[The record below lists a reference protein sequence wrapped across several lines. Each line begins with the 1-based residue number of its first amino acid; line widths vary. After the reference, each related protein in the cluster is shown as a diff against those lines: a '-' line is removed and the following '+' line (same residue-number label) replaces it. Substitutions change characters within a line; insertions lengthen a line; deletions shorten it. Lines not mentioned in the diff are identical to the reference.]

1 MRLLNDLFA
10 TAMRWIFENYPDVP
24 DQKTLAVRTGITETT
39 LSRIANDKVKKPSAL
54 TIKRLMQAFEGV
66 FNPDYFIGRSTTM
79 LMADLIYLREKEAN
93 EPVTEKQPEFNQFL
107 PDWADSLIQLASD
120 NATAIQELKA
130 SNLQLRTLLEDV
142 IAENKELRE
151 LLFKTTHGVKPSNR
165 KIKYP
170 TYDESIPMSGE
181 LPVAA
186 EPKNN

>member
-1 MRLLNDLFA
+1 
-10 TAMRWIFENYPDVP
+10 
-24 DQKTLAVRTGITETT
+24 
-39 LSRIANDKVKKPSAL
+39 
-54 TIKRLMQAFEGV
+54 
-66 FNPDYFIGRSTTM
+66 M
-79 LMADLIYLREKEAN
+79 LMADLIYLREKAAN
-93 EPVTEKQPEFNQFL
+93 EPVTEKQPEFNQYL
-107 PDWADSLIQLASD
+107 PDWADSLIHLASD
-120 NATAIQELKA
+120 NAAAIQELKS

-151 LLFKTTHGVKPSNR
+151 MLSKATHGVKSSNR